1 MTKVT
6 KYPNIIRFIHIFF
19 YKTLLNLC
27 LQVGTSFTA
36 NNRRKRPSSALNQ
49 SSASSEASASLSKLT
64 TAMVALSNAPL
75 PAAASADQFDTF
87 AQFIAAEM
95 RGCANPAGVR
105 AFKQEV
111 YTRSQ

>member
-1 MTKVT
+1 
-6 KYPNIIRFIHIFF
+6 
-19 YKTLLNLC
+19 LLNLC

-111 YTRSQ
+111 VLAIMQHLQGATIITVADANDTRSQ